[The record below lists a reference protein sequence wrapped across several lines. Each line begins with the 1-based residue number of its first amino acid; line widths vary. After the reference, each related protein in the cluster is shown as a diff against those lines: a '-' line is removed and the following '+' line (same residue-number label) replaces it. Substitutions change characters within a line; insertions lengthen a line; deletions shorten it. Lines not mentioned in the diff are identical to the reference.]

1 MAIDAEK
8 YPLLSMAQDRLIE
21 SSQRHFANDNIHPVF
36 QYLDKV
42 ALPAPLA
49 SQALDEMKR
58 AVEEKYGELLEL
70 LLIDWKNDHNSEGTP
85 RRVAKMLVE
94 ETYKGRYLPTPKI
107 TAFPN
112 DSKRTQMIVVGP
124 LRVESQCS
132 HHHQNIRGSAWIGVM
147 PSEDGMLIGLSKF
160 SRLLDHICRRPQIQ
174 EEMVAQVCHQLND
187 LVKGNLGVAVV
198 INAEHQCMA
207 VRGVQEPCAQTVTS
221 EMLGAFLEPGVRQEF
236 LTYVQMN
243 PAPC

>member
-8 YPLLSMAQDRLIE
+8 YPLLAAVQKDITE
-21 SSQRHFANDNIHPVF
+21 SGKRCFANDNISEFLHF
-36 QYLDKV
+36 QGERND
-42 ALPAPLA
+42 ATFA
-49 SQALDEMKR
+49 EMKA

-70 LLIDWKNDHNSEGTP
+70 LLINWGADHNSEDTP

-94 ETYKGRYLPTPKI
+94 ETYMGRYEPTPTI
-107 TAFPN
+107 TSFPN
-112 DSKRTQMIVVGP
+112 DSGRTQMNVIGP

-132 HHHQNIRGSAWIGVM
+132 HHHQNIRGWAWVGVM
-147 PSEDGMLIGLSKF
+147 PSEEGKLIGLSKF

-174 EEMVAQVCHQLND
+174 EEMVAQVTHALNE
-187 LVKGNLGVAVV
+187 LVEGNLGVAVV

-207 VRGVQEPCAQTVTS
+207 VRGVKEPCAQTVTS
-221 EMLGAFLEPGVRQEF
+221 EMIGAFLEPGVRQEF